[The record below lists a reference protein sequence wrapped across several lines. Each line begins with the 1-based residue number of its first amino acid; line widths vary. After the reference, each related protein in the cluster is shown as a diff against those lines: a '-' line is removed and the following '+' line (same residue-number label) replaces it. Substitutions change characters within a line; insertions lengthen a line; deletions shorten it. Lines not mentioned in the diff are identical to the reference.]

1 MDTTRS
7 LLHQSQ
13 ESYRPRFYRCVVRV
27 LVCQGLLLMSTIQCV
42 FGAHSTQ
49 VPLLCTL
56 PI

>member
-27 LVCQGLLLMSTIQCV
+27 LVCQGLVVMMTIQYV
-42 FGAHSTQ
+42 LGAPSTQ
-49 VPLLCTL
+49 LPLLCPL